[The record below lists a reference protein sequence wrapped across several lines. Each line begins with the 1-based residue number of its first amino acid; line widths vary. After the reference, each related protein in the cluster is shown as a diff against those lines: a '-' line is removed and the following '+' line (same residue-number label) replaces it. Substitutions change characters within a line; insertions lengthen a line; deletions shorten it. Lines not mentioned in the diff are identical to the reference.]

1 MSEQLK
7 IGDRVILKS
16 GGGVMT
22 IEDISENDIKCVWFD
37 SQKHLVERKFKP
49 VMLKSKFG
57 SWYNEIDGSCKAK
70 DQEEAPYKGSTVE
83 RFMFNLSVL
92 TTILFCV
99 ITSIPSLWPC
109 RKFHFQFLFL
119 LIPLAIWM
127 FLRCSRKD
135 MSATAYLIAGLFGAF
150 GGALVVILQSY
161 L

>member
-1 MSEQLK
+1 MLVTRDQELK
-7 IGDRVILKS
+7 YLCS
-16 GGGVMT
+16 
-22 IEDISENDIKCVWFD
+22 ISAWLLPSCFVWSLFH
-37 SQKHLVERKFKP
+37 STG
-49 VMLKSKFG
+49 FG

-83 RFMFNLSVL
+83 RFTFNLSVL

-150 GGALVVILQSY
+150 GGALVVILERIFRVVGK
-161 L
+161 